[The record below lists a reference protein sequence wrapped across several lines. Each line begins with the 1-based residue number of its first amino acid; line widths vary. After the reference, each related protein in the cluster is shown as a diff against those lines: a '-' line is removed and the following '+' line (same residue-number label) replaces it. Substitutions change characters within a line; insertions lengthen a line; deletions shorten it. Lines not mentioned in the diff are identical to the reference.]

1 MGRRGRLP
9 ESAKHIVALGD
20 SIAYGWGVPPGG
32 SYPSVLE
39 RLINDKSGDSCR
51 WRVIN
56 AGVPGNTVLMGSA
69 RYERDVAP
77 FRPQIVALTFG
88 LNDAALRRTQYDAQ
102 REDHWLDRHRPWARM
117 RALLRRLL
125 DRLGRGVTRAA
136 PEALSEVQREA
147 LPRVRP
153 KLFVACLSDLIR
165 RAERDGARVFVT
177 SLVPVSSERMSEGQ
191 WRAYGEYNALINE
204 VTDRSAASFVDLDGA
219 EGNRF
224 LPETM
229 LAEDGVHLTAAGQ
242 SWLAMRVFGHLQSAG
257 GER

>member
-1 MGRRGRLP
+1 
-9 ESAKHIVALGD
+9 
-20 SIAYGWGVPPGG
+20 
-32 SYPSVLE
+32 VLE
-39 RLINDKSGDSCR
+39 RLINCQSGDSCR
-51 WRVIN
+51 WQVIN
-56 AGVPGNTVLMGSA
+56 AGVPGSTVLMGSA

-77 FRPQIVALTFG
+77 FRPQIVVLTFG
-88 LNDAALRRTQYDAQ
+88 LNDAALRRTQYDVQ
-102 REDHWLDRHRPWARM
+102 REAHWLQGHRPWARM

-125 DRLGRGVTRAA
+125 HRVGHGVTRTA
-136 PEALSEVQREA
+136 PEDLGEVQREA

-177 SLVPVSSERMSEGQ
+177 SLVPVSRERMSEDQ

-204 VTDRSAASFVDLDGA
+204 VTDRSVASLVDLNGA
-219 EGNRF
+219 EGSHF
-224 LPETM
+224 LPEKM

-242 SWLAMRVFGHLQSAG
+242 SWLAMRVFAHLRGEG